1 MAVAEAIEILAAQH
15 TATTAIEVLPAGIR
29 VHELDIPKKIVA
41 EFLADI
47 TPVDRA
53 ERFIQA
59 LEVGVFCL
67 ERAEATRDLDFV
79 RSQVEAILQEVTRQ
93 VGAVP
98 QLLEA
103 GLAEKLR
110 AEDGQLLAPIKV
122 LVEGTARTLTER
134 VSSVRELLAND
145 MDPAKST
152 STLGRV
158 LSQLKDMLNGARTD
172 SIQGTVAEAIK
183 SVTGEDGTLA
193 KSVKA
198 TVAEAI
204 RPLADEVNRIGLQ
217 IAANTAAEE
226 VIAKT
231 ARKGAPYEEQLVQ
244 LLQLRGAAMGAAV
257 LHVGPDNRP
266 GDIVLDFDDTSVAAG
281 LCVVVEARDRT
292 TPVGRKVIAST
303 AANAIS
309 ARDATFAL
317 YVSRTPEGLA
327 AEVGEWTEGSCDGGR
342 WIATT
347 HEHLL
352 VAIRFALLLHRM
364 DQAERE
370 RDVVNAH
377 AVAEQVDRIR
387 TALRRVSTVKRHATS
402 IRSSTDAI
410 QEEVE
415 QLNFDVRSALCAI
428 EEQLGSARPE

>member
-1 MAVAEAIEILAAQH
+1 MAVAEAIEILASQG
-15 TATTAIEVLPAGIR
+15 TTTITSIEVLPAGVR
-29 VHELDIPKKIVA
+29 VRELDVPKKIVA
-41 EFLADI
+41 EFLAGV
-47 TPVDRA
+47 TPLDRA
-53 ERFIQA
+53 DRFIQA

-79 RSQVEAILQEVTRQ
+79 RSQVESILQEVTRQ
-93 VGAVP
+93 VGAMP

-103 GLAEKLR
+103 GLAEKFR

-134 VSSVRELLAND
+134 VSSVRDLLAND

-152 STLGRV
+152 STLGRA
-158 LSQLKDMLNGARTD
+158 LAQLKDMLDGARTD

-183 SVTGEDGTLA
+183 AVTGEDGRLA

-204 RPLADEVNRIGLQ
+204 RPLADEINRIGLQ
-217 IAANTAAEE
+217 IAATTAAEE
-226 VIAKT
+226 VIAQT

-244 LLQLRGAAMGAAV
+244 LLQLRAAAMGAAAV
-257 LHVGPDNRP
+257 HHVGPDNRA
-266 GDIVLDFDDTSVAAG
+266 GDILLDFDDTSVAAG
-281 LCVVVEARDRT
+281 LCVVIEARDRT
-292 TPVGRKVIAST
+292 TPMGRKAIAST

-309 ARDATFAL
+309 ERDATFAL
-317 YVSRTPEGLA
+317 YVSRTPAGLA
-327 AEVGEWTEGSCDGGR
+327 AEIGEWAEGSCDGGR

-364 DQAERE
+364 DQAERD
-370 RDVVNAH
+370 RDVVDAH
-377 AVAEQVDRIR
+377 AVAEQVERIR

-402 IRSSTDAI
+402 IR
-410 QEEVE
+410 
-415 QLNFDVRSALCAI
+415 
-428 EEQLGSARPE
+428 GSADAGRDRAAQLRRPLGAVRH